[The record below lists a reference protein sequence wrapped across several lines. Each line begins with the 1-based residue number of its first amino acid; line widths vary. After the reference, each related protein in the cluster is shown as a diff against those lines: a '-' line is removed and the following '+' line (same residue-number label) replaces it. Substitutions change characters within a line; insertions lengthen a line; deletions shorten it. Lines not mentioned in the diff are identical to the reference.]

1 MRELSPTSEQQAD
14 YVTWRAPERPAVS
27 MRRSVMEG
35 IQREVCDVFAAVPRR
50 GAETGGILLGRR
62 EADRIVVDDFEPVPS
77 EHRFGPS
84 YRLSDA
90 DHAVLR
96 ETLQWFRDEEHT
108 DLRVLGFYRSQM
120 LPDFG
125 LSKEDEE
132 LLSTHFTDAEDL
144 VLMIRPTRLG
154 TSVADFFMR
163 RQGRSEE
170 AFMPL
175 PFPFTESAE
184 LPHEPPGPA
193 QGTPIETPPV
203 ETPAAEPEVPIAAAA
218 AESVAPEPV
227 AISWPPPRP
236 RLLPEPEPRPKSG
249 WLWYTGAAVLGLVG
263 GALGYL
269 ALRPDVGAASK
280 PAPAPT
286 AAAANAPAPP
296 PVATPSPAAQKPPAT
311 PPVSAE
317 RTSEDL
323 LTSRDST
330 AIRALLTRWSGAL
343 KHGDVQAAT
352 NCYAPIVSPYFS
364 RQDVSRDAVRQTIR
378 QSLARNGR
386 LEIYRLSEIQI
397 ASDGAD
403 RAVATFR
410 QHWQAAGRSKSAGE
424 EQERMTLAR
433 NHGVWQIASEQEQ
446 KVYWARRPHQAA
458 TLPSR

>member
-1 MRELSPTSEQQAD
+1 MRELSSTSERQAD
-14 YVTWRAPERPAVS
+14 YVTWRAPDRPAVS

-50 GAETGGILLGRR
+50 GAETGGLLLGRR

-90 DHAVLR
+90 DRAVLG
-96 ETLQWFRDEEHT
+96 ETLQWFRNGEHT

-120 LPDFG
+120 LPDFD
-125 LSKEDEE
+125 LSKDDEE

-184 LPHEPPGPA
+184 LPHEPPEPA
-193 QGTPIETPPV
+193 QAAPIEAPPV
-203 ETPAAEPEVPIAAAA
+203 EPELPVAATA
-218 AESVAPEPV
+218 AESVVPEPV

-236 RLLPEPEPRPKSG
+236 RLVPEPEPRSKGG
-249 WLWYTGAAVLGLVG
+249 WLWYTGAALLGLVG

-280 PAPAPT
+280 PAPPPAAT
-286 AAAANAPAPP
+286 AATAPAAPAPATTP
-296 PVATPSPAAQKPPAT
+296 APVPQKPPAA

-317 RTSEDL
+317 RAGEDL
-323 LTSRDST
+323 LNSREST
-330 AIRALLTRWSGAL
+330 AIRGLLTRWSSAL
-343 KHGDVQAAT
+343 KRGDVQAAT

-378 QSLARNGR
+378 QSLARNGK

-397 ASDGAD
+397 SPGGED
-403 RAVATFR
+403 RAVVTFR
-410 QHWQAAGRSKSAGE
+410 QHWQAAGHAKSAGE
-424 EQERMTLAR
+424 EQERMTLVR
-433 NHGVWQIASEQEQ
+433 NHGLWQIASEQEQ
-446 KVYWARRPHQAA
+446 KVYWARKPHQAA
-458 TLPSR
+458 TFPSR